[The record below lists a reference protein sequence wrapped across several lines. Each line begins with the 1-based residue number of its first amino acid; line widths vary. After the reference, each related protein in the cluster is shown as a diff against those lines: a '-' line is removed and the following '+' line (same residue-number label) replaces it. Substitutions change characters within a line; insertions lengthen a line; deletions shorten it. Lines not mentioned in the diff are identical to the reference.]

1 MSDTEKKN
9 MPGDEPE
16 SLDDDLDS
24 LSLDEKAAFEKI
36 MAEIAS
42 ISGTSPQS
50 SPSDTAEPEKI
61 SALSTPESA
70 TNEDEQEK
78 PADSVDD
85 PQPPPDGDDNQGANE
100 PDSHEAEMANRQPM
114 SADSPDPGALDS
126 DNRDQFS
133 EDTQNDD
140 LSDDQ
145 QKALEMIMAE
155 IEAKKGKESPSIL
168 PPETQSTETGDD
180 EQQEDEDEDDQ
191 EAALNKIMAEIAEKK
206 NKDYPESL
214 DDHDSGPEGT
224 TESDSETEPI
234 RPEENSSLSEEEF
247 NDELNQ
253 LISSVKQGS
262 TEPSSDNLEEPNTE
276 APTATESEKT
286 PESTHD
292 QEESSQSDLASAP
305 AVMASSA
312 DPAKSDNSQPQTS
325 RKPVF
330 AVLLVSVLLFAAGGG
345 VYWAYNYIKKP
356 PVVAPPKT
364 KAEIAVPV
372 QPNDPG
378 QITPV
383 TGQNASLENTP
394 QPSFQTPAADPLDL
408 IMDELSA
415 ARRHIISK
423 ISEITDLKAYY
434 QKGIDEEAE
443 KIEQTMD
450 MPEKASYEHAIQNK
464 QVELSMRSIQR
475 RMVYIEKLDTPLE
488 RLKSAS
494 EELLYWERRAQ
505 LLAILK
511 KGVSGISVEALT
523 QQTKTV
529 IHEHLNQQNHLS
541 IDDIEVPPVALEQI
555 WKQLSEQFKTKARR
569 QKEISAED
577 GVNQAVG
584 REICQGN
591 FERKSMLT
599 ALSTETAHCL
609 LQWSGKDLY
618 LNELTVLPPEVAKLL
633 AQWPG
638 EWLSMNGLKDLPA
651 ESARY
656 LSQWP
661 GKRLSLN
668 GLIKLSPEATAY
680 LSEWKGEQLE
690 MIGLQSIGGWKNYG
704 TRLFLS
710 ETLRRRLESQ

>member
-1 MSDTEKKN
+1 MSDIEKKII
-9 MPGDEPE
+9 PEDEPE

-24 LSLDEKAAFEKI
+24 LSFDEKAAFEKI
-36 MAEIAS
+36 MAEIAAS
-42 ISGTSPQS
+42 SGTSPQS
-50 SPSDTAEPEKI
+50 SPPDIEEPEKL
-61 SALSTPESA
+61 SALNTPVSA
-70 TNEDEQEK
+70 TKDE
-78 PADSVDD
+78 PADPVDD
-85 PQPPPDGDDNQGANE
+85 SQHLPKGDGNHEANE
-100 PDSHEAEMANRQPM
+100 PDIHKAETANRQPM
-114 SADSPDPGALDS
+114 SADSPDPGTLDS
-126 DNRDQFS
+126 DNRDQLS
-133 EDTQNDD
+133 EDTQKDD

-168 PPETQSTETGDD
+168 PPETESPETGDD
-180 EQQEDEDEDDQ
+180 EQQEDEDDQ

-206 NKDYPESL
+206 NKDHSESF
-214 DDHDSGPEGT
+214 DDHETGPEGT

-234 RPEENSSLSEEEF
+234 RPEKRSSLSEEEF

-253 LISSVKQGS
+253 LISSVKPGS
-262 TEPSSDNLEEPNTE
+262 AEPSSDNLEEPNTE
-276 APTATESEKT
+276 TPNATVSEKT
-286 PESTHD
+286 PESTHG
-292 QEESSQSDLASAP
+292 QEERSQGDLASAP
-305 AVMASSA
+305 AGMAYSA
-312 DPAKSDNSQPQTS
+312 DSAKSDNNQPKKS
-325 RKPVF
+325 RKPAF
-330 AVLLVSVLLFAAGGG
+330 AVLLVCILLFGVGGG
-345 VYWAYNYIKKP
+345 AYWAYNYIKKTL
-356 PVVAPPKT
+356 VVAPPET
-364 KAEIAVPV
+364 KAEIAVAV
-372 QPNDPG
+372 QTNDPM
-378 QITPV
+378 QITPE
-383 TGQNASLENTP
+383 TGQNAPLGNTP

-408 IMDELSA
+408 IVDELSA
-415 ARRHIISK
+415 AKRHIVSK
-423 ISEITDLKAYY
+423 ISEISDLKAYY

-450 MPEKASYEHAIQNK
+450 MPEKANYEHAIQNK

-475 RMVYIEKLDTPLE
+475 RMVYIEKLETPLE

-523 QQTKTV
+523 QQAKTV
-529 IHEHLNQQNHLS
+529 IHEHLNQRNHLS

-555 WKQLSEQFKTKARR
+555 WKQLSEKFKTKARR

-577 GVNQAVG
+577 GVNQTVG

-591 FERKSMLT
+591 FEHKNMLT
-599 ALSTETAHCL
+599 ALSSETAQCL

-618 LNELTVLPPEVAKLL
+618 LNELTVLPPAVAKLL

-704 TRLFLS
+704 TRLYLS